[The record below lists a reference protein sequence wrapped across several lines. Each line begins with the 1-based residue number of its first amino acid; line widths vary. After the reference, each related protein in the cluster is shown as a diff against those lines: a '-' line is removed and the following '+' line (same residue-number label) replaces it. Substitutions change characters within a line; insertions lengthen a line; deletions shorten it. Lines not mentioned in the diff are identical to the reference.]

1 MYVPGNMLNSLE
13 GLRGLPNLKSL
24 VAFRQHEVLAVHRA
38 CDMPGCRPSYESLCG
53 QHHTE
58 EGSFLCPQHSLAHT
72 VSEIVDMDWNS
83 MQKLWLDG
91 LFLTGTIPD
100 TLTERMPD
108 LVSLGV
114 YPLAVSLF
122 ASLSLYVSLSLS
134 LRFPLSASLYLP
146 LCLFACPSA
155 LQPHTH
161 TIIHPHALT
170 ITEIKR
176 NQEQDLFSY
185 SFSDSLSVY
194 FPLSASLSLP
204 LLLILDS
211 LSASLSLPLLLIPDS
226 LSASLSL
233 PLSLFLSVSLWG
245 LGLSI

>member
-24 VAFRQHEVLAVHRA
+24 VAFRQHEVLAVHHA

-58 EGSFLCPQHSLAHT
+58 EGSFLCPQYSLAHT
-72 VSEIVDMDWNS
+72 VSQIVDMNWNS

-108 LVSLGV
+108 LVSLGL

-122 ASLSLYVSLSLS
+122 APLSLYLSLS
-134 LRFPLSASLYLP
+134 LRFPLSASL
-146 LCLFACPSA
+146 
-155 LQPHTH
+155 
-161 TIIHPHALT
+161 
-170 ITEIKR
+170 
-176 NQEQDLFSY
+176 
-185 SFSDSLSVY
+185 
-194 FPLSASLSLP
+194 SASLSVWPPFCPSTSPSHNHTLTYTHYRCTCCC
-204 LLLILDS
+204 D
-211 LSASLSLPLLLIPDS
+211 
-226 LSASLSL
+226 
-233 PLSLFLSVSLWG
+233 G
-245 LGLSI
+245 